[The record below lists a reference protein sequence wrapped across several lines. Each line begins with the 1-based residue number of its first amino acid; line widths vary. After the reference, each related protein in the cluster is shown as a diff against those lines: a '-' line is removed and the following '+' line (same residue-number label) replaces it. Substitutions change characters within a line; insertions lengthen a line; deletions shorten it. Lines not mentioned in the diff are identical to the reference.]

1 MKRVITKQDITA
13 IGIALL
19 IIIFPAIGT
28 AIVDKIA
35 ELLTK

>member
-19 IIIFPAIGT
+19 IIILPAIGT

>member
-1 MKRVITKQDITA
+1 MKRIITKQDIA
-13 IGIALL
+13 ALGIALL
-19 IIIFPAIGT
+19 IIIFPAVGV